1 MRQLLPFP
9 RDPVD
14 PAELY
19 GDLPRSC
26 RLDWDSPF
34 FTAAI
39 APPIVI
45 TVAEAPARERKKAAD
60 LADVTIAGEQDVDLA
75 AALGAL
81 ADRGYARVLA
91 EGAPAPPGPLLREV
105 YSEDQV
111 VSNEGYRVR
120 PPSTNSV
127 WPVM

>member
-14 PAELY
+14 PACS
-19 GDLPRSC
+19 G
-26 RLDWDSPF
+26 
-34 FTAAI
+34 TAAS
-39 APPIVI
+39 
-45 TVAEAPARERKKAAD
+45 
-60 LADVTIAGEQDVDLA
+60 
-75 AALGAL
+75 
-81 ADRGYARVLA
+81 
-91 EGAPAPPGPLLREV
+91 LLREV